1 MQSKVLI
8 VLTPLIVIAQACCCC
23 AALGGPQPP
32 YTITPSDEAVQRL
45 EERMDSLDIAADS
58 SFSLTV
64 TEEEMTSLLVQMM
77 EKQEQTPPISQPQVH
92 LRNGRVKVYATVHL
106 VESFALPGMVA
117 FTVSVADQRASV
129 TIEEIALGPLPV
141 PDAVIEALTDMIN
154 ETFAESTQTEGN
166 TIITGV
172 EVGDKEMTFFG
183 KVLD

>member
-1 MQSKVLI
+1 MQSKALI
-8 VLTPLIVIAQACCCC
+8 ALIPLIVTAQACCCC

-32 YTITPSDEAVQRL
+32 YTITPSNEAVQRL
-45 EERMDSLDIAADS
+45 EERMDSLDIAADG

-77 EKQEQTPPISQPQVH
+77 EKQEQSPPISQPQVYF
-92 LRNGRVKVYATVHL
+92 RNGRVEVYATVPI
-106 VESFALPGMVA
+106 VESLELPGMVA
-117 FTVSVADQRASV
+117 FTVAVVDQRASV

-141 PDAVIEALTDMIN
+141 PDAVTEALTDMIN

-166 TIITGV
+166 AIITGV
-172 EVGDKEMTFFG
+172 EVGDKEITFFG